1 MNTGKLPTN
10 PDWNLEQHRFIY
22 LYSFYCHSISYPVH
36 LNLSTG
42 IYYLFPNTRRQL
54 ARKIAPDIAEL

>member
-36 LNLSTG
+36 LNLSTEF
-42 IYYLFPNTRRQL
+42 ITCFPTHVDSWHG
-54 ARKIAPDIAEL
+54 K